1 MTTEEEKRLLW
12 GIERGYLVYI
22 FNIHDLGEDMQFLE
36 SKGSKQR
43 LLIDWRTKQVVE
55 LTDFEGT
62 MVAFTEQDVCQ
73 SVRDRDVNTDNAVRL
88 RALYRFWVYEFQSGR
103 ARVSWTVCPD
113 GRFFADEDGF
123 GGEDYN
129 ELTVQAV
136 INRKG
141 KVLIPFH

>member
-1 MTTEEEKRLLW
+1 ML
-12 GIERGYLVYI
+12 
-22 FNIHDLGEDMQFLE
+22 FLE

-141 KVLIPFH
+141 EVLIPFH

>member
-22 FNIHDLGEDMQFLE
+22 FNIHDLGEDMLFLE

-55 LTDFEGT
+55 LTDCEGT

-88 RALYRFWVYEFQSGR
+88 RALYRFGSMSFRLAAPVY
-103 ARVSWTVCPD
+103 P
-113 GRFFADEDGF
+113 GRFAPM
-123 GGEDYN
+123 
-129 ELTVQAV
+129 AV
-136 INRKG
+136 SLQMRMVSAAKNITN
-141 KVLIPFH
+141 